1 MTFILIYDTISVPN
15 ERQVQD
21 MNVNDIVE
29 RYPID
34 VMEHAERIMNL
45 VRPFG
50 KEYMMIALLHDIL
63 EDTDVKISDLYE
75 CCFTD
80 SFNINSHII
89 DKIIILTRMP
99 NETYFEYIKLIIER
113 GGKEC
118 IIIKYYDILDHLN
131 NKETLKPSLKKRYLK
146 AKEILEKYI

>member
-1 MTFILIYDTISVPN
+1 MTL
-15 ERQVQD
+15 
-21 MNVNDIVE
+21 NDIVE

-34 VMEHAERIMNL
+34 VLEHAERVMNL

-50 KEYMMIALLHDIL
+50 KEYMTIALLHDIL
-63 EDTDVKISDLYE
+63 EDTDVTINDLYN

-80 SFNINSHII
+80 SNINSHII
-89 DKIIILTRMP
+89 NKIIILTRKLSD
-99 NETYFEYIKLIIER
+99 TYFEYIKLIIER

-118 IIIKYYDILDHLN
+118 IIVKYYDILDHLN

-146 AKEILEKYI
+146 AKELLENIIDNFNSIWYNLFIKWKGEY